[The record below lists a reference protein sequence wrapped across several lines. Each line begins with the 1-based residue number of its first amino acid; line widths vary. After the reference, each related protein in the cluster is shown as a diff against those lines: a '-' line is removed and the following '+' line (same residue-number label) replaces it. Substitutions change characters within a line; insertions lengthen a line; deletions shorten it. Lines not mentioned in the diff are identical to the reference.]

1 MIKIKKYNDRLVQ
14 ITAIFYILTLY
25 FNMLIGVDNYRVA
38 FLMWVRLIYLLLL
51 FMYFFSTSSG
61 VLPRKPVLIIALLLL
76 HTVLFGLIFVNHTVT
91 SLTFLHFR
99 EMMIY
104 ILMIALTCYFVW
116 SQQLYEDYL
125 HWSYWTAAVVLIRC
139 GLTHIS
145 HFVNP
150 VLFVYILQSTHGY
163 RTTFGF
169 GHGNFT
175 GNICVFTLIYSVML
189 LESLRKGR
197 PYKELLKERYVRV
210 ILFTDLIIGEML
222 FSTQSRTS
230 ILAGIVFVLAFSFFH
245 WKELFHFSNRSRA
258 FITYSVTAILILFL
272 TFFGNSVW
280 AEANRADNFIINYP
294 IFQRFSPFTGMGY
307 IPPYGFLVD
316 AYKLGTYALDIY
328 YLYIFFTTGYIG
340 SAIMLTFL
348 VLTLVFSL
356 QIKDPEKR
364 GLSIS
369 LYLAMLIAGVGQT
382 SMVVYTLLPSMINW
396 TILCL
401 HMCPRPLDDI
411 RI

>member
-1 MIKIKKYNDRLVQ
+1 M
-14 ITAIFYILTLY
+14 
-25 FNMLIGVDNYRVA
+25 
-38 FLMWVRLIYLLLL
+38 
-51 FMYFFSTSSG
+51 
-61 VLPRKPVLIIALLLL
+61 
-76 HTVLFGLIFVNHTVT
+76 
-91 SLTFLHFR
+91 
-99 EMMIY
+99 
-104 ILMIALTCYFVW
+104 
-116 SQQLYEDYL
+116 
-125 HWSYWTAAVVLIRC
+125 
-139 GLTHIS
+139 
-145 HFVNP
+145 
-150 VLFVYILQSTHGY
+150 
-163 RTTFGF
+163 
-169 GHGNFT
+169 
-175 GNICVFTLIYSVML
+175 
-189 LESLRKGR
+189 
-197 PYKELLKERYVRV
+197 
-210 ILFTDLIIGEML
+210 
-222 FSTQSRTS
+222 
-230 ILAGIVFVLAFSFFH
+230 
-245 WKELFHFSNRSRA
+245 
-258 FITYSVTAILILFL
+258 TAILILFL

-316 AYKLGTYALDIY
+316 AYRLGTYALDIY